1 MTETVIKLSCFAM
14 LIGIA
19 LSVLKDGGLK
29 NHASI
34 GLGLVFTVSLL
45 SAVISLT
52 GGADNIS
59 KNGLGAALSGKL
71 KNMLMLSEI
80 KADTETDAEGGNAV
94 IEKYKEEMSS
104 KLREK
109 IKAQTGLEST
119 VNFIVCEDISSP
131 EFGTVLHVYCK
142 LENYV
147 AGDDDTITEESQG
160 REDIDK
166 IEIKPDGIYVN
177 GEPVGGDKNTSE
189 RDESEREKER
199 ELLSEAVYGVIRG
212 FCGAEREMCS
222 IFWEEEQ

>member
-14 LIGIA
+14 LIGIS

-29 NHASI
+29 NYASI

-52 GGADNIS
+52 GGADTIS
-59 KNGLGAALSGKL
+59 KNGLGAVWSGKL
-71 KNMLMLSEI
+71 KNMLMLSDI
-80 KADTETDAEGGNAV
+80 KAEAETDAEGSNAV
-94 IEKYKEEMSS
+94 VERYKEEMSC
-104 KLREK
+104 KLQEK
-109 IKAQTGLEST
+109 IKAQTGLESA

-131 EFGTVLHVYCK
+131 EFGRVLHVYCR

-147 AGDDDTITEESQG
+147 TGNKDTVTEESQI

-177 GEPVGGDKNTSE
+177 GEPVGSDKNSS
-189 RDESEREKER
+189 ESEGSDREKER

-212 FCGAEREMCS
+212 FCGAERELCS